1 MEKLILII
9 TAVSSLTLN
18 LFADEAAGLQ
28 IADKVFTNIREGKS
42 SLISNLK
49 EDEVR
54 REYQGNPDLKK
65 LQAIM
70 SNRSINRC
78 ATKVIRKFKLELG
91 LSSEKEVEL
100 AVLGL
105 RLYDNIDDVSA
116 SILLRANDLS
126 NTVAAPLTKDELSSD
141 EEADALN
148 IYKGKA
154 EDFKNKTLCLE
165 DTYRDLFGKLAN
177 KSPKYVQNLKHIN
190 KMARDE
196 GHISNDD
203 YKTLEVFR
211 IKKVHEWPMTLSSY
225 GASLEMIAKR
235 FNRAREASDLITQTK
250 FRQKSSMRMSLY
262 NKYNSTQIIMLANIV
277 KGLKTRL
284 ESKNVRITID
294 YEDGPSETIDLTPM
308 EKFRFILKLL
318 RKELANLNNSSLLDG
333 KYATYLDL
341 ISAAYEVGY
350 ISSADIK
357 QLASLQEIW
366 NPSKTPKEKAMY
378 WVKTFGGV
386 ASVLL
391 PPPFGFV
398 SVMAIM
404 LIDQQI
410 KDAPVDRDPDFNL
423 F

>member
-1 MEKLILII
+1 MKKIILIF

-28 IADKVFTNIREGKS
+28 IADKVFTNMREGKS
-42 SLISNLK
+42 SLLSNLK

-65 LQAIM
+65 LQSIM

-91 LSSEKEVEL
+91 LSSAREVEL

-116 SILLRANDLS
+116 SILLRASDLS
-126 NTVAAPLTKDELSSD
+126 NTVAGPVTKDELSSD
-141 EEADALN
+141 EEEDALKV
-148 IYKGKA
+148 YKEKA
-154 EDFKNKTLCLE
+154 EDFKNRALCLE
-165 DTYRDLFGKLAN
+165 DTYRDLFGKLAT
-177 KSPKYVQNLKHIN
+177 KSPKFVQNLKHIN

-196 GHISNDD
+196 GYISSDD

-235 FNRAREASDLITQTK
+235 FTRTRETSDLITQTK

-262 NKYNSTQIIMLANIV
+262 NKFNSTQIIMLANIV

-284 ESKNVRITID
+284 ESKNVKITID
-294 YEDGPSETIDLTPM
+294 YEDAPSETIDLTPM

-318 RKELANLNNSSLLDG
+318 RKELANLNNSSLLGG
-333 KYATYLDL
+333 KNATYLDL
-341 ISAAYEVGY
+341 ITAAYEVGY

-357 QLASLQEIW
+357 QLASMQEIW

-391 PPPFGFV
+391 PPPFGFA

-410 KDAPVDRDPDFNL
+410 KEAPVDRDPDFNL